1 MRPLGVLTALA
12 VVCPSVA
19 YAAPTETAAQPT
31 VAEGKPAAVPAKVIC
46 KQVLQTGTRFKKRSC
61 GRAADWKRLEE
72 ESMRAR
78 QELDSGGGAN
88 TAPSG

>member
-46 KQVLQTGTRFKKRSC
+46 KQVVQTGTRFK
-61 GRAADWKRLEE
+61 
-72 ESMRAR
+72 
-78 QELDSGGGAN
+78 
-88 TAPSG
+88 